1 MWEREKGISQTNK
14 RLIVIINNSMSEKK
28 VNVMEQHAKLV
39 ESNPDTFSHNLQ
51 MFLVAQTLFENSD
64 EYVGETI
71 IEAYTTMAS
80 DQKNYRIN

>member
-1 MWEREKGISQTNK
+1 
-14 RLIVIINNSMSEKK
+14 
-28 VNVMEQHAKLV
+28 MEQHAKLV